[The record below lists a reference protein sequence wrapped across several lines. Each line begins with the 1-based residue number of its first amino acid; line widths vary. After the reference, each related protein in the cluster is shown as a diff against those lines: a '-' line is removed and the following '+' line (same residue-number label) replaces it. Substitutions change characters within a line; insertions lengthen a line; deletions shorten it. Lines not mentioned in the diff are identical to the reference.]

1 MEYYDPKVRGPAAP
15 QGKASVFNT
24 MAAEAQGKAV
34 FLSLMVAT
42 GDTQVGQHAA
52 VYTAVYTHTRAHT
65 RQHAARTRTHAHT
78 HASTPPCWNDG
89 GRG

>member
-34 FLSLMVAT
+34 FLSLT
-42 GDTQVGQHAA
+42 PSSNNLKH
-52 VYTAVYTHTRAHT
+52 THTQLH
-65 RQHAARTRTHAHT
+65 HC
-78 HASTPPCWNDG
+78 S
-89 GRG
+89 